1 MSMKSLKARVDAR
14 GKVTIPKRLQESLGI
29 KPGMVLEFSEE
40 RGRLIAVRSGGIDPV
55 SEAFGCLGKR
65 LNTDA
70 VVAELRGWR

>member
-40 RGRLIAVRSGGIDPV
+40 RGRLS
-55 SEAFGCLGKR
+55 
-65 LNTDA
+65 
-70 VVAELRGWR
+70 